1 MRLDL
6 TFGTLFRRKRR
17 AAAWLALFAL
27 VMQTLVPLGQMLQ
40 AAESESTIY
49 ICTSTG
55 IMPLHQGLPSVDP
68 LSDPGADRDIAAC
81 DVCTAGLF
89 GQSVLAPVADF
100 VALVKGRTVGDVPS
114 SSGWLDRRPVLM
126 LSVRGPPHL
135 V

>member
-55 IMPLHQGLPSVDP
+55 IMP
-68 LSDPGADRDIAAC
+68 GA
-81 DVCTAGLF
+81 
-89 GQSVLAPVADF
+89 
-100 VALVKGRTVGDVPS
+100 
-114 SSGWLDRRPVLM
+114 
-126 LSVRGPPHL
+126 
-135 V
+135 